1 MRSGVHHIHNPLC
14 PSIHVRMSTSVLYPT
29 HIFLS
34 RLFFASICC
43 YINFIASPSLT
54 FIHTM
59 SPMRVCLSLS
69 PSPSVFAFICPYI
82 MFTAM
87 CPCVCLPLL
96 YAPFAHF
103 YDCLSVYTS
112 LCMSIFMQIY
122 YFTSYR
128 WRHNVHS
135 ADGPSSR
142 WRHIVPRKHYIT
154 VYF

>member
-1 MRSGVHHIHNPLC
+1 VHHIHNPLC

-59 SPMRVCLSLS
+59 SPMRVCLSLF

-96 YAPFAHF
+96 YAPFRTF
-103 YDCLSVYTS
+103 LRLSVS
-112 LCMSIFMQIY
+112 LHVFVY
-122 YFTSYR
+122 
-128 WRHNVHS
+128 
-135 ADGPSSR
+135 
-142 WRHIVPRKHYIT
+142 
-154 VYF
+154 VYFHANILFYVIPVTS